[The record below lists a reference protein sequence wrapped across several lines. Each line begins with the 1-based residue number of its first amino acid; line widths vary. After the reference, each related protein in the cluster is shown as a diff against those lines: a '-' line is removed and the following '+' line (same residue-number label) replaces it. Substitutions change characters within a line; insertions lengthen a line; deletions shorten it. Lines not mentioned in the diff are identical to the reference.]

1 MFRMKAGDI
10 YICTYAASP
19 WYEVGKEYPIIKND
33 KEELCV
39 MAKDGLLD
47 PVHMATSKFRP
58 KDGPRER
65 KKAPTTPSV
74 A

>member
-1 MFRMKAGDI
+1 MKAGDI
-10 YICTYAASP
+10 YICTYAATRF
-19 WYEVGKEYPIIKND
+19 YETGKEYPILKND

-39 MAKDGLLD
+39 MAKDGFLD
-47 PVHMATSKFRP
+47 PLYSVVSKFRP

-65 KKAPTTPSV
+65 KKAPTAPSV

>member
-1 MFRMKAGDI
+1 MKAGDI
-10 YICTYAASP
+10 YICTYAATV
-19 WYEVGKEYPIIKND
+19 WYEVGKEYPIIKD
-33 KEELCV
+33 HDGEFCT

-47 PVHMATSKFRP
+47 PVHMAMSKFRP

-65 KKAPTTPSV
+65 KKAPTAPSV